1 MGPTEGGTLQ
11 AGAVLAVLTGRWP
24 GDMRTRAG
32 VGSMVP
38 QGEES

>member
-1 MGPTEGGTLQ
+1 MTLQ
-11 AGAVLAVLTGRWP
+11 AGAVLASRSP

-32 VGSMVP
+32 VQSMEL